1 LSAAGSKRGSLRE
14 SVVIQWRV
22 VRALMLREVIT
33 RYGRENIGVL
43 WLIAEPMMFTLG
55 VATLWYFMGAH
66 KISAMPIIAFAI
78 TGYSSVLVWRNSANR
93 CTAGIQ
99 QNVNLLYHRNVRVLD
114 VFVTR
119 IALEIGGATG
129 SFIILACIF
138 TASEWISPPVDMIK
152 VLTGWLL
159 LCWFGAALGILMG
172 AASSYSEII
181 ERFWHTISYL
191 MFPLSGAGFMVD
203 WFPAAAQSMILLLP
217 MVNGVELLRD
227 GYFGNT
233 VRTHYDIAYTCF
245 VNLALTLVGLMV
257 LRDAGRR
264 VGQR

>member
-1 LSAAGSKRGSLRE
+1 MSRGGSLWE
-14 SVVIQWRV
+14 SLAIQGRVIH
-22 VRALMLREVIT
+22 ALLLREVIT

-43 WLIAEPMMFTLG
+43 WLVAEPMMFTLG
-55 VATLWYFMGAH
+55 VATLWSFMGAH
-66 KISAMPIIAFAI
+66 KSSAMPIIAFAL

-99 QNVNLLYHRNVRVLD
+99 QNSNLLYHRNVRVLD
-114 VFVTR
+114 VFITR

-129 SFIILACIF
+129 SFIILGSIF
-138 TASEWISPPVDMIK
+138 TVGEWISPPVDMMK
-152 VLTGWLL
+152 VLGGWLL

-172 AASSYSEII
+172 AATSYSEVI

-203 WFPAAAQSMILLLP
+203 WFPTAAQRVVLLLP
-217 MVNGVELLRD
+217 MVNGVELVRD

-233 VRTHYDIAYTCF
+233 VRTHYDVTYTCF
-245 VNLALTLVGLMV
+245 INLVLTIIGLLA